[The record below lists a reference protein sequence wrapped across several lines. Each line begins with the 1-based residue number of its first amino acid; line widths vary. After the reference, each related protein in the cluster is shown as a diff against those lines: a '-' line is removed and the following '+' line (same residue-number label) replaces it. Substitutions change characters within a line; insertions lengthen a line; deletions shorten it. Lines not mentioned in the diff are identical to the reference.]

1 MIIKHNMQ
9 SANTMRNLKNVDV
22 QMGRHSEKL
31 NSGYRINRAADNT
44 AGLAISEEMRT
55 QVRGLN
61 RGSLNAQDAI
71 SYTRTLD
78 GALQEID
85 NVLHRCRELCIQ
97 AANDTNNDDDRKT
110 IQNELNQLTDEIDTM
125 ARNAEFNTRK
135 LFDVKNADSATKI
148 DPETLTNKAT
158 LSEDEV
164 LWMQVGANT
173 DDGVVVSKFCLSA
186 NDLGLADIDVA
197 TSAKATKAID
207 YYANAL
213 NIVSDIRSYY
223 GAMENRFGHSEAT
236 ADNTSENLQ
245 TSESKM
251 RDTNYASTMVAYSAS
266 NILHQAGQAM
276 LAQNNESTRGV
287 LTLLQ

>member
-1 MIIKHNMQ
+1 
-9 SANTMRNLKNVDV
+9 
-22 QMGRHSEKL
+22 MGRHSEKL
-31 NSGYRINRAADNT
+31 NSGYKINRAADNT

-71 SYTRTLD
+71 SYTRTVD

-110 IQNELNQLTDEIDTM
+110 IQNEIDQLTDELDTM

-135 LFDVKNADSATKI
+135 LFDIKNAEVADDKSNLI
-148 DPETLTNKAT
+148 NPEDLTDKAT
-158 LSEDEV
+158 ISEDEV

-173 DDGVVVSKFCLSA
+173 DDGVVISKFCLSA

-223 GAMENRFGHSEAT
+223 GAMENRFGHSEST

-251 RDTNYASTMVAYSAS
+251 RDTNYATTMVAYSAS